1 MTDVTQDN
9 KLVSLGRAL
18 AVWVVIIVAESLHGI
33 ARVVFLQP
41 RVGDFKVRQI
51 AVFTGSAMILAI
63 AGASVR
69 WIGAARVSALLRI
82 GLLWLGLTL
91 GFEILLGRFLM
102 RYSWE
107 KIASDYNIL
116 KGGLLPIGL
125 LVLTISPLLAA
136 RARRVI
142 LIVGRNSRGLSDEV
156 HHN

>member
-41 RVGDFKVRQI
+41 RVGDFKARQI

-69 WIGAARVSALLRI
+69 WIGAARVSALLRASPNRT
-82 GLLWLGLTL
+82 GLTQSAPS
-91 GFEILLGRFLM
+91 RAAM
-102 RYSWE
+102 TPNKSSDASPT
-107 KIASDYNIL
+107 IAPTTNQI
-116 KGGLLPIGL
+116 PN
-125 LVLTISPLLAA
+125 TTPA
-136 RARRVI
+136 
-142 LIVGRNSRGLSDEV
+142 
-156 HHN
+156 